1 MNTQIENNVN
11 REFIPML
18 TQSIY
23 KCRLISEVGAQQLLL
38 DTAAIKSI
46 LLELPTLSNSRKS
59 TTVPERF
66 VYNFLFITLVDC

>member
-1 MNTQIENNVN
+1 
-11 REFIPML
+11 ML

-59 TTVPERF
+59 ATVPERF
-66 VYNFLFITLVDC
+66 VYYFISSPLVGC